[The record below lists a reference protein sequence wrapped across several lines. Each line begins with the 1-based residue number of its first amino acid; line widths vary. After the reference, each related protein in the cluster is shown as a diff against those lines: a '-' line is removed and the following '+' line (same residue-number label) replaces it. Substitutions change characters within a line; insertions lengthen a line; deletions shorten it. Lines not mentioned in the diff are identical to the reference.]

1 MKKERYNVTGM
12 TCSACSTRVEKCVRK
27 LDGISDVSVNLLT
40 GSMDVKYDDSVVSP
54 EEIIRNVTDEGYGA
68 SPLSDNAAGTDSR
81 DQSSYGVNTLKQHNE
96 AAVRDLKLRLI
107 WSIVF
112 MAPIMYISMGAMG
125 LYPLPG
131 FLNAAFGGHMNG
143 LNLAFTEFLLVL
155 PIIFINNRFFV
166 KGFKTLF
173 HGAPNMDS
181 LIAVGATAAVAYGIF
196 AIYMMI
202 YGLKISSMPI
212 MEKYSMELYFESAGM
227 ILTLITL
234 GKYFEARSKG
244 KTSEAIEKLMDL
256 APDEATVVRDGAE
269 ITIPV
274 EQMMVGDIVA
284 VRPGESIPADGEII
298 DGNTAIDESAVTGES
313 VPVEKGPGD
322 TVISASLNTT
332 GFIHFRAT
340 KVGEDST
347 IRQIIKV
354 VEEASASKAPIAK
367 AADKVAG
374 IFVPIVMAIAA
385 AVFIIWL
392 IASRDFELA
401 LSMGITVL
409 VISCPC
415 AMGLAT
421 PVAIMVG
428 TGKGAQN
435 GILIKSGEALET
447 AHQVDTVVLDK
458 TGTITEGKPVVTD
471 VIVTGSLSEN
481 EFLQVAASL
490 ENGSAHPLA
499 MAVMEYTKNTGIG
512 PLETKDFEAIHGKGV
527 AAVIGGRRYISGN
540 ERFLTESGVSD
551 IPTDKVNE
559 LAAAGKTPIMFA
571 SDGHVD
577 GIIALADVPKPT
589 SRQAIKEFQDMGL
602 KVVMLTGDNPVTAKA
617 VCDDLG
623 IKDFFAGVLPQDK
636 EKKISELQS
645 QGHKVAMIGDGINDA
660 PALVRSDFGLA
671 IGAGTDVAIESA
683 DSVLIKND
691 LLDAVTAIRLSKAT
705 IRNIR
710 QNLFW
715 AFFYNALCIPIAA
728 GVLYPAFGIRLSP
741 MIGSAAMGF
750 SSVFVV
756 GNALRL
762 RLFKPSRK
770 RDGNVTTGA
779 VSTDAAGGTVAG
791 VDSVPNAETDTQE
804 VSVEKVTSENKDNHY
819 NGKEDIKMN
828 KEIGIE
834 GMSCQHCVKSATK
847 ALSAIDGITDVTVD
861 LDKKNAVFNASDNV
875 TDDMIREAVAE
886 EGFEV
891 TDIKDL

>member
-1 MKKERYNVTGM
+1 MKEERYDVTGM
-12 TCSACSTRVEKCVRK
+12 TCSACSTRVEKSVK
-27 LDGISDVSVNLLT
+27 KIKGVSDVSVNLLT
-40 GSMDVKYDDSVVSP
+40 GSMDVKYDDNLISP
-54 EEIIRNVTDEGYGA
+54 ADIIENVTNAGYGA
-68 SPLSDNAAGTDSR
+68 APHAP
-81 DQSSYGVNTLKQHNE
+81 NTGNTSGGNHSATGPHPGETESTSGKKPSNSLRIRNE
-96 AAVRDLKLRLI
+96 EAVKDLKLRLI

-125 LYPLPG
+125 MYPLPG
-131 FLNAAFGGHMNG
+131 FLDAAFGGHMNG
-143 LNLAFTEFLLVL
+143 LNLAFTELLLVL
-155 PIIFINNRFFV
+155 PIIFINNRFFI

-173 HGAPNMDS
+173 RGAPNMDS

-196 AIYMMI
+196 AIFMMI
-202 YGLKISSMPI
+202 HGLKISSMPI

-256 APDEATVVRDGAE
+256 APDEATVVRNGKE
-269 ITIPV
+269 ITIPAG
-274 EQMMVGDIVA
+274 QMIAGDIVA

-322 TVISASLNTT
+322 TVISASINTS

-374 IFVPIVMAIAA
+374 VFVPVVMAIAA
-385 AVFIIWL
+385 AVFLIWL
-392 IASRDFELA
+392 IATKDFELA

-447 AHQVDTVVLDK
+447 AHNVDTVVLDK

-471 VIVTGSLSEN
+471 VIVTGDLSEK
-481 EFLQVAASL
+481 EFLQMAASL

-499 MAVMEYTKNTGIG
+499 EAVTAYAKKAGIT
-512 PLETKDFEAIHGKGV
+512 PHPVENFEAIHGKGV
-527 AAVIGGRRYISGN
+527 SGMISGRRYISGN
-540 ERFLTESGVSD
+540 EGFLKDNRISH
-551 IPTDKVNE
+551 IPVDKVNE
-559 LAAAGKTPIMFA
+559 LASKGKTPIMFA
-571 SDGHVD
+571 SDENVA

-589 SRQAIKEFQDMGL
+589 SRAAIKAFQDMGL

-617 VCDDLG
+617 VCDNLG

-660 PALVRSDFGLA
+660 PALTRADFGLA

-683 DSVLIKND
+683 DAVLIKND

-715 AFFYNALCIPIAA
+715 AFFYNALCIPLAA
-728 GVLYPAFGIRLSP
+728 GVLYPAFGLRLSP
-741 MIGSAAMGF
+741 MIGAAAMGF

-762 RLFKPSRK
+762 RLFKPAIK
-770 RDGNVTTGA
+770 ETYL
-779 VSTDAAGGTVAG
+779 TDN
-791 VDSVPNAETDTQE
+791 DCDEYKE
-804 VSVEKVTSENKDNHY
+804 VS
-819 NGKEDIKMN
+819 IMN

-847 ALSAIDGITDVTVD
+847 ALMAVEGISDVTVD
-861 LDKKNAVFNASDNV
+861 LDKKNAVFHADANV
-875 TDDMIREAVAE
+875 TDDMIKAAIAE
-886 EGFEV
+886 EDFEV
-891 TDIKDL
+891 TDIKDI

>member
-1 MKKERYNVTGM
+1 MKEERYDVTGM
-12 TCSACSTRVEKCVRK
+12 TCSACSTRVEKSVK
-27 LDGISDVSVNLLT
+27 KIKGVSDVSVNLLT
-40 GSMDVKYDDSVVSP
+40 GSMDVKYDDHLISP
-54 EEIIRNVTDEGYGA
+54 ADIIENVTNAGYGA
-68 SPLSDNAAGTDSR
+68 TPHSPNAGNILGGNRSATGPHPGETESTSGKKPSNSLR
-81 DQSSYGVNTLKQHNE
+81 IRNE
-96 AAVRDLKLRLI
+96 EAVKDLKLRLI

-125 LYPLPG
+125 MYPLPG
-131 FLNAAFGGHMNG
+131 FLDAAFGGHMNG
-143 LNLAFTEFLLVL
+143 LNLAFTELLLVL
-155 PIIFINNRFFV
+155 PIIFINNRFFI

-173 HGAPNMDS
+173 RGAPNMDS

-196 AIYMMI
+196 AIFMMI
-202 YGLKISSMPI
+202 HGLKISSMPI

-256 APDEATVVRDGAE
+256 APDEATVVRNGKE
-269 ITIPV
+269 ITIPAG
-274 EQMMVGDIVA
+274 QMIAGDIVA

-322 TVISASLNTT
+322 TVISASINTS

-374 IFVPIVMAIAA
+374 VFVPVVMAIAA
-385 AVFIIWL
+385 AVFLIWL
-392 IASRDFELA
+392 IATKDFELA

-447 AHQVDTVVLDK
+447 AHNIDTVVLDK

-471 VIVTGSLSEN
+471 VIVTGDLSEK
-481 EFLQVAASL
+481 EFLQMAASL

-499 MAVMEYTKNTGIG
+499 EAVTAYAKKAGIT
-512 PLETKDFEAIHGKGV
+512 PLPVEDFEAIHGKGV
-527 AAVIGGRRYISGN
+527 SGMISGRRYISGN
-540 ERFLTESGVSD
+540 EGFLKDNRISH
-551 IPTDKVNE
+551 IPVDKVNE
-559 LAAAGKTPIMFA
+559 LASGGKTPIMFA
-571 SDGHVD
+571 TDENVA

-589 SRQAIKEFQDMGL
+589 SRAAIKAFQDMGL

-617 VCDDLG
+617 VCDNLG

-660 PALVRSDFGLA
+660 PALTRADFGLA

-683 DSVLIKND
+683 DAVLIKND

-715 AFFYNALCIPIAA
+715 AFFYNALCIPLAA
-728 GVLYPAFGIRLSP
+728 GVLYPAFGLRLSP
-741 MIGSAAMGF
+741 MIGAAAMGF

-762 RLFKPSRK
+762 RLFKPAIK
-770 RDGNVTTGA
+770 ETYL
-779 VSTDAAGGTVAG
+779 TDN
-791 VDSVPNAETDTQE
+791 DCDEYKE
-804 VSVEKVTSENKDNHY
+804 VS
-819 NGKEDIKMN
+819 IMN

-847 ALSAIDGITDVTVD
+847 ALMAVEGISDVTVD
-861 LDKKNAVFNASDNV
+861 LDKKNAVFHADANV
-875 TDDMIREAVAE
+875 TDDMIKAAIAE
-886 EGFEV
+886 EDFEV
-891 TDIKDL
+891 TDIKDI

>member
-1 MKKERYNVTGM
+1 MKEERYDVTGM
-12 TCSACSTRVEKCVRK
+12 TCSACSTRVEKCVK
-27 LDGISDVSVNLLT
+27 KIKGVSDVSVNLLT
-40 GSMDVKYDDSVVSP
+40 GSMDVKYDDNLISP
-54 EEIIRNVTDEGYGA
+54 ADIIENVTNAGYGA
-68 SPLSDNAAGTDSR
+68 APHSPNTGNTSGGNHSATGPHPGENDSTSGKNPSNSLR
-81 DQSSYGVNTLKQHNE
+81 IRNE
-96 AAVRDLKLRLI
+96 EAVKDLKLRLI

-125 LYPLPG
+125 MYPLPG
-131 FLNAAFGGHMNG
+131 FLDAAFGGHMNG
-143 LNLAFTEFLLVL
+143 LNLAFTELLLVL
-155 PIIFINNRFFV
+155 PIIFINNRFFI

-173 HGAPNMDS
+173 RGAPNMDS

-196 AIYMMI
+196 AIFMMI
-202 YGLKISSMPI
+202 HGLKISSMPI

-256 APDEATVVRDGAE
+256 APDEATVVRNGKE
-269 ITIPV
+269 ITIPAG
-274 EQMMVGDIVA
+274 QMIAGDIVA

-322 TVISASLNTT
+322 TVISASINTS

-374 IFVPIVMAIAA
+374 VFVPVVMAIAA
-385 AVFIIWL
+385 AVFLIWL
-392 IASRDFELA
+392 IATKDFELA

-447 AHQVDTVVLDK
+447 AHNIDTVVLDK

-471 VIVTGSLSEN
+471 VIVTGDLSEK
-481 EFLQVAASL
+481 EFLQMAASL

-499 MAVMEYTKNTGIG
+499 EAVTAYAKKAGIT
-512 PLETKDFEAIHGKGV
+512 PLPVEDFEATHGKGV
-527 AAVIGGRRYISGN
+527 SGMIGGRRYISGN
-540 ERFLTESGVSD
+540 EGFLKDNRISH
-551 IPTDKVNE
+551 IPVDKVNE
-559 LAAAGKTPIMFA
+559 LASKGKTPIMFA
-571 SDGHVD
+571 NDENVA

-589 SRQAIKEFQDMGL
+589 SRAAIKAFQDMGL

-617 VCDDLG
+617 VCDNLG

-660 PALVRSDFGLA
+660 PALTRADFGLA

-683 DSVLIKND
+683 DAVLIKND

-715 AFFYNALCIPIAA
+715 AFFYNALCIPLAA
-728 GVLYPAFGIRLSP
+728 GVLYPAFGLRLSP
-741 MIGSAAMGF
+741 MIGAAAMGF

-762 RLFKPSRK
+762 RLFKPAIK
-770 RDGNVTTGA
+770 ETYL
-779 VSTDAAGGTVAG
+779 TDN
-791 VDSVPNAETDTQE
+791 DCDEYKE
-804 VSVEKVTSENKDNHY
+804 VS
-819 NGKEDIKMN
+819 IMN

-847 ALSAIDGITDVTVD
+847 ALMAVEGISDVTVD
-861 LDKKNAVFNASDNV
+861 LDKKNAVFHADANV
-875 TDDMIREAVAE
+875 TDDMIKAAIAE
-886 EGFEV
+886 EDFEV
-891 TDIKDL
+891 TDIKDI

>member
-1 MKKERYNVTGM
+1 MKEERYDVTGM
-12 TCSACSTRVEKCVRK
+12 TCSACSTRVEKSVK
-27 LDGISDVSVNLLT
+27 KIKGVSDVSVNLLT
-40 GSMDVKYDDSVVSP
+40 GSMDVKYDDNLISP
-54 EEIIRNVTDEGYGA
+54 ADIIENVTNAGYGA
-68 SPLSDNAAGTDSR
+68 APRSPNAG
-81 DQSSYGVNTLKQHNE
+81 NTSGGNHSATGPHPGETESTSGKKPSNSLRIRNE
-96 AAVRDLKLRLI
+96 EAVKDLKLRLI

-125 LYPLPG
+125 MYPLPG
-131 FLNAAFGGHMNG
+131 FLDAAFGGHMNG
-143 LNLAFTEFLLVL
+143 LNLAFTELLLVL
-155 PIIFINNRFFV
+155 PIIFINNRFFI

-173 HGAPNMDS
+173 RGSPNMDS

-196 AIYMMI
+196 AIFMMI
-202 YGLKISSMPI
+202 HGLKISSMPI

-256 APDEATVVRDGAE
+256 APDKATVVRNGKE
-269 ITIPV
+269 ITIPAG
-274 EQMMVGDIVA
+274 QMIAGDIVA

-322 TVISASLNTT
+322 TVISASINTS

-374 IFVPIVMAIAA
+374 VFVPVVMAIAA
-385 AVFIIWL
+385 AVFLIWL
-392 IASRDFELA
+392 IATKDFELA

-447 AHQVDTVVLDK
+447 AHNIDTVVLDK

-471 VIVTGSLSEN
+471 VIVTGDLSEK
-481 EFLQVAASL
+481 EFLQMAASL

-499 MAVMEYTKNTGIG
+499 EAVTTYAKKAGIT
-512 PLETKDFEAIHGKGV
+512 PHPVENFEAIHGKGV
-527 AAVIGGRRYISGN
+527 SGMIGGRRYISGN
-540 ERFLTESGVSD
+540 EGFLKDNRISH
-551 IPTDKVNE
+551 IPVDKVNE
-559 LAAAGKTPIMFA
+559 LASKGKTPIMFA
-571 SDGHVD
+571 TDENVA

-589 SRQAIKEFQDMGL
+589 SRAAIKAFQEMGL

-617 VCDDLG
+617 VCDNLG

-660 PALVRSDFGLA
+660 PALTRADFGLA

-683 DSVLIKND
+683 DAVLIKND

-715 AFFYNALCIPIAA
+715 AFFYNALCIPLAA
-728 GVLYPAFGIRLSP
+728 GVLYPAFGLRLSP
-741 MIGSAAMGF
+741 MIGAAAMGF

-762 RLFKPSRK
+762 RLFKPAIK
-770 RDGNVTTGA
+770 ETYL
-779 VSTDAAGGTVAG
+779 TDN
-791 VDSVPNAETDTQE
+791 DCDEYKE
-804 VSVEKVTSENKDNHY
+804 VS
-819 NGKEDIKMN
+819 IMN

-847 ALSAIDGITDVTVD
+847 ALMAVEGISDVTVD
-861 LDKKNAVFNASDNV
+861 LDKKNAVFHADANV
-875 TDDMIREAVAE
+875 TDDMIKAAIAE
-886 EGFEV
+886 EDFEV
-891 TDIKDL
+891 TDIKDI